1 MMTAYIIFVAIL
13 VGVDLAI
20 VTVVIL
26 QHFDVIGPVPVP

>member
-13 VGVDLAI
+13 VGIDLAI

>member
-1 MMTAYIIFVAIL
+1 MTAYIIFVAIL